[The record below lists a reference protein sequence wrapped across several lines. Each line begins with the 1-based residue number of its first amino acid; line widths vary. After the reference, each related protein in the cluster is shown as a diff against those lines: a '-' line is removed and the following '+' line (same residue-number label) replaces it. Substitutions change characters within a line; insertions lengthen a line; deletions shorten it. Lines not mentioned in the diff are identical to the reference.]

1 MENNLKIDLWVS
13 NDVHLMNENEPDQ
26 KISELINKIGLVTE
40 QQEGNKL
47 DPKNIMKRRRGL
59 EIIPWRQLM

>member
-1 MENNLKIDLWVS
+1 
-13 NDVHLMNENEPDQ
+13 MNENEPDQ